1 LKSPKLGAAIAIS
14 LLSVYLVVLTNWA
27 IGMIAV
33 GSALGIVMGLL
44 VLVFPLLGVYA
55 IYRELRFGLKAEAM
69 GKGLEAAGE
78 WPVFQLEFRPSG
90 RPTRESADENFKV
103 YAKAAKADPE
113 NWKVIFALSLAYDAC
128 GDRPRA
134 RKAMAE
140 AMALYSQK
148 AKA

>member
-1 LKSPKLGAAIAIS
+1 LKSPKLGAAISIT
-14 LLSVYLVVLTNWA
+14 LLSVYLFLLSNWA
-27 IGMIAV
+27 FGMIAV
-33 GSALGIVMGLL
+33 GTPLGIVMGLL
-44 VLVFPLLGVYA
+44 VLVFPIFGLYV

-69 GKGLEAAGE
+69 GRELDVAGE

-103 YAKAAKADPE
+103 FVALAKADPE
-113 NWKVIFALSLAYDAC
+113 NWKAVFALSLAYDAC

-140 AMALYSQK
+140 AMALHQQK
-148 AKA
+148 R

>member
-1 LKSPKLGAAIAIS
+1 LKSPKLGAAISIT
-14 LLSVYLVVLTNWA
+14 LLSVYLFLLSNWA
-27 IGMIAV
+27 FGMIAV
-33 GSALGIVMGLL
+33 GTPLGIVMGLL
-44 VLVFPLLGVYA
+44 VLVFPIFGLYV

-69 GKGLEAAGE
+69 GKELEAAGE

-103 YAKAAKADPE
+103 FAALAKADPE
-113 NWKVIFALSLAYDAC
+113 NWKAVFALSLAYDAC

-140 AMALYSQK
+140 AMALYQR
-148 AKA
+148 